1 MKLRS
6 FFFFLAAIV
15 LLLLLMGGGG
25 WFWLISRSPLNL
37 GSGKQAVPEAAI
49 FVPRQ
54 APVMVSLLVNPE
66 QIAAG
71 SHSLRSEL
79 SQFTSNLLASRGL
92 DYAQDVQPWLGEEIT
107 FAVTTLDIDRQ
118 VAGQQPGYLV
128 VAEASDLGQAEVC
141 LERFWQKYLKGATPK
156 SQQYQGVKLVWNP
169 GPAAQVGNQVPT
181 LTNPLA
187 TAQVGDR
194 ILFANDLK
202 VLRNAINNVQSPD
215 LGLASAKNY
224 QRGLD
229 NLQQSRIG
237 FAFLNLPVLMGA
249 SARSATAPAYDSL
262 AIGLGL
268 NRQGMLAETA
278 LVPIGAE
285 GEQAAPR
292 LAIPVQAL
300 RYIPQQ
306 TSFVVAGANLEQLW
320 QQVSAFRSGSDL
332 ISNLVNQFLNT
343 AAADWHLDLPSDI
356 FGWVKGEYAIA
367 IIPHSLGTTADAATD
382 WLFIAEASDP
392 EVQSAVTY
400 LDDLARQQGLGVSP
414 LEVAQQ
420 QVLTWTEL
428 VTTAMSPRQQPNPD
442 VLAAQVIGAHTTVDN
457 YQVLATSLAAIAQAL
472 QAPKQSLLD
481 SKTFTSAIAPLPT
494 PNNGYVYLDWPA
506 SRLLLEQ
513 QFPVLRAV
521 EAIGQPIFRHLRSLA
536 LSSYGTEAGVQ
547 RNQIFIRLT

>member
-15 LLLLLMGGGG
+15 LLLLLIGGGG

-66 QIAAG
+66 RIVAG
-71 SHSLRSEL
+71 SHSSRSEL
-79 SQFTSNLLASRGL
+79 SQFASNLLASRGL

-107 FAVTTLDIDRQ
+107 LAVTTLDIDRQ

-169 GPAAQVGNQVPT
+169 EPAAQVGDQVST
-181 LTNPLA
+181 LPNPLA

-215 LGLASAKNY
+215 LGLASARNY

-237 FAFLNLPVLMGA
+237 FAFLNLPVLMEA
-249 SARSATAPAYDSL
+249 SARPATAPAYDSL

-278 LVPIGAE
+278 LVPIDAE

-292 LAIPVQAL
+292 LASPVQAL

-306 TSFVVAGANLEQLW
+306 TAFVVAGANLEQLW

-332 ISNLVNQFLNT
+332 ISNLINQSLNT

-367 IIPHSLGTTADAATD
+367 IVPHSPGATADAATD
-382 WLFIAEASDP
+382 WLFVAEASDP
-392 EVQSAVTY
+392 EVQSAVTH
-400 LDDLARQQGLGVSP
+400 LDDLARRQGLGVGP

-420 QVLTWTEL
+420 QVLAWTEL
-428 VTTAMSPRQQPNPD
+428 ITTAVSQRQQPNSD
-442 VLAAQVIGAHTTVDN
+442 VLAAKVIGAHTTVDN

-472 QAPKQSLLD
+472 QASKQSLLD

-506 SRLLLEQ
+506 SRLFLEQ

-521 EAIGQPIFRHLRSLA
+521 EVIGQPIFRHLRSLA

-547 RNQIFIRLT
+547 RNQIFIKLT

>member
-66 QIAAG
+66 RIAAG
-71 SHSLRSEL
+71 SHSSRSEL
-79 SQFTSNLLASRGL
+79 SQFASNLLASRGL

-107 FAVTTLDIDRQ
+107 LAVTTLDIDRQ

-141 LERFWQKYLKGATPK
+141 LEHFWQKYLKGATPK

-169 GPAAQVGNQVPT
+169 EPAAQMGQVPA
-181 LTNPLA
+181 LTDPLA

-215 LGLASAKNY
+215 LGLASARNY

-249 SARSATAPAYDSL
+249 SARPATAPAYDSL

-285 GEQAAPR
+285 GGEQAAPR
-292 LAIPVQAL
+292 LASPVQAL

-306 TSFVVAGANLEQLW
+306 TGFAVAGANLEQLW
-320 QQVSAFRSGSDL
+320 QQVSAFQSSSDL
-332 ISNLVNQFLNT
+332 ISNLVNQFFNT

-356 FGWVKGEYAIA
+356 FDWVKGEYAIA
-367 IIPHSLGTTADAATD
+367 IVPHSPGASADAATD

-392 EVQSAVTY
+392 EVQSAVTH
-400 LDDLARQQGLGVSP
+400 LDDLARRQGLGVSP

-420 QVLTWTEL
+420 QVLAWTEL
-428 VTTAMSPRQQPNPD
+428 VTTAVSQRQQPNPD

-472 QAPKQSLLD
+472 QASKQSLLD

-506 SRLLLEQ
+506 SRLFLEQ
-513 QFPVLRAV
+513 QFPVLRVV

-547 RNQIFIRLT
+547 RNQIFIKLT